1 MLSDTLK
8 SNCNSYN
15 TVLNF
20 FIIFFFGQ
28 RFVYLQEV
36 RKKTGREKVHKTPLL
51 YSCAY
56 RDEIKDHFKGICQ
69 YL

>member
-20 FIIFFFGQ
+20 FIIFFWTKICLFTGSQ
-28 RFVYLQEV
+28 KEDRKRKSAQNPFVIFM
-36 RKKTGREKVHKTPLL
+36 RI
-51 YSCAY
+51 S
-56 RDEIKDHFKGICQ
+56 
-69 YL
+69 

>member
-20 FIIFFFGQ
+20 LLFFFFGQ
-28 RFVYLQEV
+28 RFVYLLEV
-36 RKKTGREKVHKTPLL
+36 RKKTGREKVHDTPLL
-51 YSCAY
+51 YLCAY